1 MLKVALVGW
10 RGLVGSV
17 LLERMTEEN
26 DFKKAHFT
34 FFSCSAAGKK
44 APTLI
49 SVEPHTLKDA
59 FSLEDLFSQ
68 DIVIS
73 CQGSDYTKEIHGS
86 LRKKGWMGYWIDAA
100 SYLRTQD
107 HSTLVLDPINKTAI
121 LEALNSG
128 KKDFIGA
135 NCTVSLM
142 LLALQGLFK
151 DDLIEWIHTSS
162 YQAVS
167 GAGSEAI
174 QNLLE
179 DLEDLGKNSSAI
191 KSSGRNELLDLMDKA
206 HHVLKEKSIT
216 TNEPR
221 LGVNIFPWIDSSVAE
236 GQTREE
242 AKGAL
247 ETNKLLGTKI
257 SIPVDGT
264 CVRVPVLR
272 CHSQTLTLSLKK
284 TMPISELEQRIK
296 EGNPWIELIPGNKE
310 ETIRR
315 LTPAAA
321 SSTLKILVG
330 RVRRLNLPGNLFEVF
345 TVGDQLLWGAAE
357 PLRRSFHLILDFL
370 EKNK

>member
-26 DFKKAHFT
+26 DFKKAQFT

-44 APTLI
+44 APTLL
-49 SVEPHTLKDA
+49 SVEPHTLRDA

-73 CQGSDYTKEIHGS
+73 CQGSDYTKEVHGS
-86 LRKKGWMGYWIDAA
+86 LREKGWMGYWLDAA
-100 SYLRTQD
+100 SYLRAEA
-107 HSTLVLDPINKTAI
+107 HSTLVLDPVNKAAI

-142 LLALQGLFK
+142 LLALQGLFEE
-151 DDLIEWIHTSS
+151 DLIEWIHTSS

-179 DLEDLGKNSSAI
+179 DLEVLGKSSSPK
-191 KSSGRNELLDLMDKA
+191 KSSGRNLLLDKMDEA
-206 HHVLKEKSIT
+206 HHLLKEKSLQ

-221 LGVNIFPWIDSSVAE
+221 LGVNIFPWIDSSVGE

-247 ETNKLLGTKI
+247 ETNKILGTKTP
-257 SIPVDGT
+257 IPLDGT

-284 TMPISELEQRIK
+284 TIALSELEKKIK
-296 EGNPWIELIPGNKE
+296 EGNPWVELIPSNKE

-315 LTPAAA
+315 LTPAEA

-357 PLRRSFHLILDFL
+357 PLRRAFHLIVDFL